1 MIQKKPTIAVCY
13 DFDGTLSPG
22 CMQEYSFMRA
32 LGEDPKQFWHKAHIL
47 AKKQQADDIASY
59 MQLMLDECNKK
70 GLEPTQEAFRFY
82 GKGVPLYKGVE
93 SWFKRINQY
102 ADKKGVKVNHYIIS
116 SGLKEMIEGTKIAK
130 NFHKI
135 YASSFMYDKK
145 GLAVW
150 PAVVL
155 NYTSKTQFLF
165 RINKGCEDITDNTSV
180 NQYVAL
186 KDRAVPFQNFIYIGD
201 GETDIPCMKM
211 INQHG
216 GHAVAVYHPDKESA
230 RQTAQKLVH
239 DNRANIALP
248 ADYSVRQPIEKYV
261 QAVIDKI
268 VADTQIE
275 KYENIYC
282 QE

>member
-1 MIQKKPTIAVCY
+1 MNGKKTTVALCY
-13 DFDGTLSPG
+13 DFDGTLAPG

-32 LGEDPKQFWHKAHIL
+32 LGEDPKQFWHKSHIL

-59 MQLMLDECNKK
+59 MQLMLDECRKK
-70 GLEPTQEAFRFY
+70 GLKPTRKAFRLY
-82 GKGVPLYKGVE
+82 GQGIPLYKGVE
-93 SWFKRINQY
+93 TWFKRINQY
-102 ADKKGVKVNHYIIS
+102 ARQKGVNLRHYIIS
-116 SGLKEMIEGTKIAK
+116 SGLKEMIEGTSIAQ

-145 GLAVW
+145 DEAIW
-150 PAVVL
+150 PAVTL

-165 RINKGCEDITDNTSV
+165 RINKGCEDITDNTSI
-180 NQYVAL
+180 NQYVPT
-186 KDRAVPFQNFIYIGD
+186 KDRPVPFQNIIYIGD

-216 GHAVAVYHPDKESA
+216 GHAIAVYHPDKESA
-230 RQTAQKLVH
+230 RQTAQKLVQ
-239 DNRANIALP
+239 DKRVNIALP
-248 ADYSVRQPIEKYV
+248 ANYATHQPIEKYV

-275 KYENIYC
+275 KYETIYC